1 MKYSYPIWSILF
13 CGLLL
18 SACQVQNDEPVEITG
33 SAMGSTY
40 SISIVS
46 LPAPL
51 ELRRVEQQI
60 AQILDEINRSMSTY
74 LPDSE
79 LSRINQSSSSEWI
92 PVSLPL
98 YEVLAE
104 AQRVSTLTQ
113 GKFDIT
119 VGPLVNLW
127 GFGPEPDKQT
137 IPDKDAIEA
146 ARHRVGYQQLE
157 LRASPPAIK
166 KHSPLAWI
174 DLSGIASGYAADRVA
189 ELLDADHIDRY
200 LVNISGEMRARGTN
214 THDEAWQIGI
224 EKPLINRQDVQTV
237 IPLLNTGLTTAGD
250 YRNFFVHNGKR
261 YSHTIDPA
269 TGWPIAH
276 ALASV
281 TVVHD
286 SAMTADALDTA
297 LMVMGPDMAYEFAE
311 RENIAALFIIAE
323 SDNFIVKQ
331 SGRLATILVK

>member
-1 MKYSYPIWSILF
+1 MKYRYPVWPVVV
-13 CGLLL
+13 CALLL
-18 SACQVQNDEPVEITG
+18 GACQIQQADPVEITG

-40 SISIVS
+40 AINIIS

-51 ELRRVEQQI
+51 SRPRLEQQI
-60 AQILDEINRSMSTY
+60 TQILDDINRSMSTY

-79 LSRINQSSSSEWI
+79 LSRINRSSSNDWI
-92 PVSLPL
+92 PLSIPL

-104 AQRVSTLTQ
+104 AQRISTLTQ

-127 GFGPEPDKQT
+127 GFGPDPDRQT
-137 IPDKDAIEA
+137 IPDTKAIAEA
-146 ARHRVGYQQLE
+146 RRRVGYQNLE
-157 LRASPPAIK
+157 LRASPPAVRK
-166 KHSPLAWI
+166 NSSLVYI
-174 DLSGIASGYAADRVA
+174 DLSGIVPGYAADRIA
-189 ELLDADHIDRY
+189 DLLDENRIDRY

-214 THDEAWQIGI
+214 THNEAWQIGI
-224 EKPLINRQDVQTV
+224 EKPLTDRQDVQTV

-250 YRNFFVHNGKR
+250 YRNFFVHDGKR

-269 TGWPIAH
+269 TGWPVAH
-276 ALASV
+276 SLASV

-297 LMVMGPDMAYEFAE
+297 LMVMGPETGYQFAE
-311 RENIAALFIIAE
+311 KENIAALFIIADG
-323 SDNFIVKQ
+323 DNYIVKQ
-331 SGRLATILVK
+331 STRLATILVK

>member
-1 MKYSYPIWSILF
+1 VKYRYPVWPVVV

-18 SACQVQNDEPVEITG
+18 GACQPQQAGPVEITG

-40 SISIVS
+40 EINIIS

-51 ELRRVEQQI
+51 SRPRLEQQI
-60 AQILDEINRSMSTY
+60 TQILDDINRSMSTY
-74 LPDSE
+74 LPESE
-79 LSRINQSSSSEWI
+79 LSRINRSSANDWI
-92 PVSLPL
+92 PLSTPL

-104 AQRVSTLTQ
+104 AQRISTLTQ

-127 GFGPEPDKQT
+127 GFGPDPDRQT
-137 IPDKDAIEA
+137 IPDTKAIAEA
-146 ARHRVGYQQLE
+146 RRRVGYQNLE
-157 LRASPPAIK
+157 LRASPPAIRK
-166 KHSPLAWI
+166 NSSLVYI
-174 DLSGIASGYAADRVA
+174 DLSGIVPGYAADRIA
-189 ELLDADHIDRY
+189 DLLDGNRIDRY

-224 EKPLINRQDVQTV
+224 EKPLIDRQDVQTV

-250 YRNFFVHNGKR
+250 YRNFFVHDGKR

-276 ALASV
+276 SLASV

-297 LMVMGPDMAYEFAE
+297 LMVMDPDMAYEFAE

-323 SDNFIVKQ
+323 GDNFIVKQ
-331 SGRLATILVK
+331 SSRLATILVK